1 MRATLAASGG
11 VHSGQDAV
19 KAIMAGAHAVQLVS
33 VLLQRGPEQLK
44 VILHELTQWMQER
57 EYRSM
62 EQMRGSMNLDRCPDP
77 AAFERGNYVKI
88 LQTWRPDRPL

>member
-1 MRATLAASGG
+1 
-11 VHSGQDAV
+11 
-19 KAIMAGAHAVQLVS
+19 
-33 VLLQRGPEQLK
+33 LK